1 MMTGRVWEWERK
13 GEYGASR
20 TNLTFRVSLLFEGL
34 MKSTG
39 TMTSMRGKHEHEI
52 VDTVDTE
59 PSWYCS
65 LQETVFSLIA
75 GLASDDILKL
85 SWCTLAIATA
95 VTAML
100 WGQSG
105 VYIWSRWFHDHG
117 TPAS

>member
-1 MMTGRVWEWERK
+1 MMIGRVWEWERK

-20 TNLTFRVSLLFEGL
+20 TNLAFRVSLLFEGL

-52 VDTVDTE
+52 VDTVDRSPVGTAACRK
-59 PSWYCS
+59 PY
-65 LQETVFSLIA
+65 FSLIA